1 MRGFAFAVGVA
12 LAASSTGATMQEPPS
27 RIERIAGPPGLPF
40 SALVKADGLLH
51 VAGTMAT
58 DTVERPVEGDIKVQ
72 TRRTLESI
80 GALLR
85 RHGSGLDRVLSVH
98 VYLTRAED
106 FAAMNEVYTTFFPK
120 DPPARTTVVAA
131 LVLPGALV
139 EMSAVA
145 VPNGSPREVVHPAAW
160 AKSPNP
166 YSYGVRAG
174 DTLMLAGLVARDVK
188 ANAPVEGDMA
198 AQTKL
203 VLENAGEVLR
213 AAGMSYADVVSS
225 RVYITDGAAFQEMNA
240 AYRPFFPGDKPVRA
254 TVVTGL
260 MLPAYKVEITLV
272 AVKGAKQA
280 FVAPGPDGSPGQPSP
295 NFSHALRAGSR
306 LFVAGMLGDT
316 PATRGDAKAQAG
328 EALARIA
335 RTMRAAGYQ
344 PADAVDAMVYVTD
357 ARHFAAM
364 NEAWREV
371 FGTQFPA
378 RATVVTGLVA
388 PDGLVEIMITAARP

>member
-1 MRGFAFAVGVA
+1 MRGFTFAVGVA
-12 LAASSTGATMQEPPS
+12 LAASSTGATMQAPPS
-27 RIERIAGPPGLPF
+27 RIERVAGPAGLPF
-40 SALVKADGLLH
+40 SALVKADGLLY

-58 DTVERPVEGDIKVQ
+58 STIGPVEGDIKAQ

-85 RHGSGLDRVLSVH
+85 QHGSGLDRVLAVN
-98 VYLTRAED
+98 VYITRAED
-106 FAAMNEVYTTFFPK
+106 FAAMNAVYTTFFPK
-120 DPPARTTVVAA
+120 DPPARTTVVAG

-145 VPNGSPREVVHPAAW
+145 VPHGAPREVVHPAAW

-166 YSYGVRAG
+166 YSYGVRTG
-174 DTLMLAGLVARDVK
+174 DTLMLAGLVARDAK
-188 ANAPVEGDMA
+188 ANTPVEGDMA
-198 AQTKL
+198 AQTTL
-203 VLENAGEVLR
+203 ALEHAGEILR

-225 RVYITDGAAFQEMNA
+225 RVYITDAAAFQDMNA

-260 MLPAYKVEITLV
+260 MHPAYKVEITLV

-280 FVAPGPDGSPGQPSP
+280 FVMPGPDGAPGQPSP
-295 NFSHALRAGSR
+295 NFSHAVRAGAR

-316 PATRGDAKAQAG
+316 PATRGDARAQAA
-328 EALARIA
+328 EALVRIA

-344 PADAVDAMVYVTD
+344 PADAVDAVVYVTD
-357 ARHFAAM
+357 TKYFAPM

-371 FGTQFPA
+371 FATQLPA

-388 PDGLVEIMITAARP
+388 PDGLVEIMVTAARP

>member
-58 DTVERPVEGDIKVQ
+58 DTVERPVEGDIRVQ

-85 RHGSGLDRVLSVH
+85 RHGSGLDRVLSVN

-160 AKSPNP
+160 ATSPNP

-295 NFSHALRAGSR
+295 NFSHALRAGTR

-316 PATRGDAKAQAG
+316 PVTRGDAKAQAA

-344 PADAVDAMVYVTD
+344 PADAVDAVVYVTD

-378 RATVVTGLVA
+378 RATVVTDLVA